1 MHHDSHSKGWL
12 VVKKL
17 LSLLIALSVFAGS
30 AALIGCGDD
39 KKDKDKDKGKTTT
52 TTDKDK
58 EKAK

>member
-39 KKDKDKDKGKTTT
+39 KKDKEKKADSSKKEDGK
-52 TTDKDK
+52 
-58 EKAK
+58 KADGK